1 VTFSLVGFPLHGL
14 IEIDQKEG
22 RGVQRNMHWS
32 RSFTTSTTA
41 STRAAAPP
49 AAAAAEKTIEPDY

>member
-1 VTFSLVGFPLHGL
+1 MTFSLVGFPLHGL

-32 RSFTTSTTA
+32 RSFTTSTTTA
-41 STRAAAPP
+41 STRAAAAPP
-49 AAAAAEKTIEPDY
+49 AAAEKTIEPDY